1 MDTPSSRPPF
11 IAALNLGTVLGLPEW
26 STGPR
31 GDAGSVAAAAI
42 AAGYTAVQGGDEP
55 AYAEAGLV
63 TYGSGRVIA
72 NDEAYA
78 VLARQHDLGHRATT
92 LHVGKGFE
100 TDAEA
105 LGLLEAVL
113 AASARLD
120 HPTYVETHR
129 ATVTQDV
136 RRTLT
141 WIERLPELSF
151 NADLSHWYTGL
162 EMSYSDFEHKLDL
175 LAPFF
180 ARVGFIHGRIGNNCS
195 MQVAVDNGGRDAP
208 HVPRFAEMWTRCYQ
222 GAAGAGATD
231 RPVVFAPE
239 LLPERVD
246 TPDGPLYIDYAL
258 THQNP
263 DGSVVE
269 TSDRWE
275 QGLKL
280 VGIARNSHAAAALR
294 RPLPR

>member
-1 MDTPSSRPPF
+1 MDAHRRPSF
-11 IAALNLGTVLGLPEW
+11 VAALNLGTVLGLPEW
-26 STGPR
+26 SLGPR
-31 GDAGSVAAAAI
+31 GDARVIAAAAI
-42 AAGYTAVQGGDEP
+42 GAGYTAVQGGDDP

-72 NDEAYA
+72 PDAA
-78 VLARQHDLGHRATT
+78 RDVLARQRDLGHRATT
-92 LHVGKGFE
+92 LHVGRGFE

-105 LGLLEAVL
+105 LALLEAVL
-113 AASARLD
+113 AASGQLGHTA
-120 HPTYVETHR
+120 YVETHR
-129 ATVTQDV
+129 ATVTQDM

-141 WIERLPELSF
+141 WIERLPELRF

-162 EMSYSDFEHKLDL
+162 EMSYSDFEEKLDL
-175 LAPFF
+175 LTPFF

-195 MQVAVDNGGRDAP
+195 MQVAVGNGGRDGP

-222 GAAGAGATD
+222 GAAGAGQGGE
-231 RPVVFAPE
+231 PVVFAPE
-239 LLPERVD
+239 LLPEVVD

-258 THQNP
+258 TRQLP
-263 DGSVVE
+263 DGTVVE

-280 VGIARNSHAAAALR
+280 VDIARASHEAASARASLS
-294 RPLPR
+294 L